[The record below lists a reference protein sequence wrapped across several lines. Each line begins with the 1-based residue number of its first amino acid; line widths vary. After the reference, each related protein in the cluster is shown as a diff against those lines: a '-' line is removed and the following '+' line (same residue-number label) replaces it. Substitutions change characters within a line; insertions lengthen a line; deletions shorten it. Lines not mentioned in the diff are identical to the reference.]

1 MKSGFQGWLQDL
13 GATARGL
20 REVMLRQR
28 RDPEDDPEALLAGT
42 QRLVEQLHPRR
53 MRLRLAERIPET
65 PSSCTLRFER
75 IDGALPPFR
84 PGQYV
89 SLSLRVGELTTTRP
103 YSIAS
108 APGDDHLD
116 LTLKVKADGL
126 ASPYL
131 FGEVEAGWEVDA
143 SGPAGSF
150 VYEPL
155 CDRGELVLLAGGSGI
170 TPFMSMLRHFARVG
184 FPTRVLL
191 LYGSRVVDDVI
202 FARELGELAR
212 AHERFVLNSVISEP
226 AEGHAGPT
234 GFLDATLI
242 ARYVG
247 DVVGKTFLVCGP
259 EAMIS
264 HVTGALRS
272 LHVPEHKVR
281 CEEFGPPIDVTSEP
295 DWPVAV
301 SGEQEFT
308 VEVEG
313 RGSFA
318 VRAREPLLSALERQG
333 FALPSSCRT
342 GGCADCRLRLLEGK
356 VYELA
361 GAGVRE
367 SDRAAGVIH
376 SCVSCAVSDLRLAV
390 DR

>member
-1 MKSGFQGWLQDL
+1 MKSGIQSWLEGL
-13 GATARGL
+13 GEIARGL
-20 REVMLRQR
+20 RELVLRQR
-28 RDPEDDPEALLAGT
+28 RGPEDDHEALLAST

-53 MRLRLAERIPET
+53 MRLRLVERIPET
-65 PSSCTLRFER
+65 PSSCTLRFKR
-75 IDGALPPFR
+75 IDGPLPPFR

-89 SLSLRVGELTTTRP
+89 SLSLRVGDVTTTRP

-108 APGDDHLD
+108 APGCDHLD
-116 LTLKVKADGL
+116 LTLKVKTDGL

-131 FGEVEAGWEVDA
+131 FGGVEAGWEVDA

-155 CDRGELVLLAGGSGI
+155 CDSGELVLLAGGSGI

-202 FARELGELAR
+202 FAEELAELAL
-212 AHERFVLNSVISEP
+212 AHEKLVLSSVISEP
-226 AEGHAGPT
+226 AEGYEGPT

-242 ARYVG
+242 ARHVG
-247 DVVGKTFLVCGP
+247 DVSAKTFLVCGP
-259 EAMIS
+259 EAMICS
-264 HVTGALRS
+264 VTSALRS

-281 CEEFGPPIDVTSEP
+281 CEEYGPPSDVTSEP
-295 DWPVAV
+295 DWPAAV
-301 SGEQEFT
+301 SGDQEFT
-308 VEVEG
+308 VEVKG

-318 VRAREPLLSALERQG
+318 VRAGEPLLSALERQG
-333 FALPSSCRT
+333 LALPSSCRT
-342 GGCADCRLRLLEGK
+342 GGCADCRLRLLEGQ

-367 SDRAAGVIH
+367 SDRAAGTIH
-376 SCVSCAVSDLRLAV
+376 SCVSYAMSDLSLAA

>member
-1 MKSGFQGWLQDL
+1 MKSGFGGWLRGL
-13 GATARGL
+13 GETARGL
-20 REVMLRQR
+20 RELARRQR
-28 RDPEDDPEALLAGT
+28 RDLEDDHEALLAST
-42 QRLVEQLHPRR
+42 QLLVERLHPRR
-53 MRLRLAERIPET
+53 MRLRLVERIPET

-75 IDGALPPFR
+75 IDGPLPPFR

-89 SLSLRVGELTTTRP
+89 SLSLRLGEATTTRP

-108 APGDDHLD
+108 APGCDHLD
-116 LTLKVKADGL
+116 LTLKVKAKGL

-155 CDRGELVLLAGGSGI
+155 CDRGELVMLAGGSGI

-202 FARELGELAR
+202 FAGELAELAR
-212 AHERFVLNSVISEP
+212 AHDRFVLDSVISEP
-226 AEGHAGPT
+226 PTGYEGTT
-234 GFLDATLI
+234 GFLDETLI
-242 ARYVG
+242 RRHVG
-247 DVVGKTFLVCGP
+247 DVGGKTFLVCGP

-264 HVTGALRS
+264 HVTRALRS

-281 CEEFGPPIDVTSEP
+281 CEEYGPPSDVVSAP
-295 DWPVAV
+295 DWPAAV
-301 SGEQEFT
+301 SADQEFT
-308 VEVEG
+308 VKVEG

-318 VRAREPLLSALERQG
+318 VRAGEPLLSALERQG
-333 FALPSSCRT
+333 LALSSSCRT
-342 GGCADCRLRLLEGK
+342 GGCADCRLRLLAGK
-356 VYELA
+356 VYEPA

-367 SDRAAGVIH
+367 SDRAAGFIH
-376 SCVSCAVSDLRLAV
+376 SCVSYAVSDLRLAA